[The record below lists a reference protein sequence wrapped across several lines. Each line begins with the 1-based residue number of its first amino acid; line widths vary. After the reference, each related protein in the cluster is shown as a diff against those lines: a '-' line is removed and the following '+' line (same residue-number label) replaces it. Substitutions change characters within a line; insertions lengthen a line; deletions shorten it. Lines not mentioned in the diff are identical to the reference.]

1 MSYQTYITEALVC
14 GSFNN
19 NTSDKSYLLF
29 SRESGMLFAAAKSV
43 REERSKQRCALQD
56 FSHIRVSLV
65 KGKSGWRI
73 GSTEAL
79 DNAFLRSKN
88 RTQRAL
94 VNYVIAQLRRYVHGE
109 IPLERTYAD
118 VVEICASCERLEQ
131 EASRA
136 QQLFLLRLLFDLGYI
151 APHPTWMP
159 IVEAPTIASALSL
172 YDASIERA
180 VASALEAGTQA
191 SHL

>member
-1 MSYQTYITEALVC
+1 MSYKTYTTEALVC
-14 GSFNN
+14 GSYNS

-29 SRESGMLFAAAKSV
+29 TQESGMLFATARSA

-56 FSHIRVSLV
+56 FSYIRVSLV

-79 DNAFLRSKN
+79 GNPFLHAEN

-94 VNYVIAQLRRYVHGE
+94 VNYILAQLRRFVHGE
-109 IPLERTYAD
+109 VPLQRTYSD
-118 VVEICASCERLEQ
+118 VAEILQSCTVLENENVRVER
-131 EASRA
+131 
-136 QQLFLLRLLFDLGYI
+136 LFLLRLLFDLGYI
-151 APHPTWMP
+151 APDQTWLEL
-159 IVEAPTIASALSL
+159 VAAPTIAQALA
-172 YDASIERA
+172 YPDTSIEE
-180 VASALEAGTQA
+180 VVLQALHTGTQA